1 MKDYRALGGQELA
14 KPTVEQVLPNV
25 QWFPGHMKKARDII
39 VDNLK
44 LVDVV
49 IELLDA
55 RIPYSSANPMLQE
68 IIAGKPRLVALNK
81 SDLADTAMTK
91 KWVAYFRSQGVPAV
105 AVDAPQGR
113 GIKQLVAMTEEL
125 ARPMTE
131 KLVSKGAKAR
141 AARVMILG
149 IPNVGKSSLINRLA
163 GSNKAKTADR
173 PGVTRAKQWI
183 RLGGNLELLDTPGIL
198 WPKFEDMTAGLK
210 LAFTGAIND
219 EAIDR
224 ELITGVFLETM
235 TELYPERLRERYK
248 LVGDLPTEPH
258 EILELIGRKR
268 GCLVK
273 GGIVDTEKAQRIV
286 LTDFR
291 SGKLGTVSLDVPP
304 EEKQSEAE
312 AAR

>member
-1 MKDYRALGGQELA
+1 MKDYRALRQQPPGQA
-14 KPTVEQVLPNV
+14 VTEQAIPNV
-25 QWFPGHMKKARDII
+25 QWFPGHMKKAKDII
-39 VDNLK
+39 VNNLK

-68 IIAGKPRLVALNK
+68 IIGGKPRLVALNK
-81 SDLADTAMTK
+81 SDLADRAVTK
-91 KWVAYFRSQGVPAV
+91 QWVEYFKKQGIPAV

-125 ARPMTE
+125 ARPMTD

-163 GSNKAKTADR
+163 GSNKAKTADK

-219 EAIDR
+219 EVVDR
-224 ELITGVFLETM
+224 ELITGVFLQTM
-235 TELYPERLRERYK
+235 ASMYPERLQERYK
-248 LVGDLPTEPH
+248 LTGDLPTEPH
-258 EILELIGRKR
+258 ELLELIGRKR

-273 GGIVDTEKAQRIV
+273 GGLVDTEKAQRIV
-286 LTDFR
+286 MTDFR
-291 SGKLGTVSLDVPP
+291 SGKLGTVSLDMPP
-304 EEKQSEAE
+304 EVPETSQAE
-312 AAR
+312 

>member
-1 MKDYRALGGQELA
+1 MKDYRALRQQPPGQA
-14 KPTVEQVLPNV
+14 VPEQVIPNV
-25 QWFPGHMKKARDII
+25 QWFPGHMKKAKDII
-39 VDNLK
+39 VNNLK

-81 SDLADTAMTK
+81 SDLADRAITK
-91 KWVAYFRSQGVPAV
+91 RWVEYFKKQGIPAV

-125 ARPMTE
+125 ARPMTD

-163 GSNKAKTADR
+163 GSNKAKTADK

-219 EAIDR
+219 EVVDR
-224 ELITGVFLETM
+224 ELITGVFLQTM
-235 TELYPERLRERYK
+235 ASMYPERLQERYK
-248 LVGDLPTEPH
+248 LTGELPKEPH
-258 EILELIGRKR
+258 ELLELIGRKR

-286 LTDFR
+286 MTDFR
-291 SGKLGTVSLDVPP
+291 SGKLGTVSLDMPP
-304 EEKQSEAE
+304 EAE
-312 AAR
+312 AQDIELC

>member
-1 MKDYRALGGQELA
+1 MKDYRALRQQPPGQA
-14 KPTVEQVLPNV
+14 VTEQAIPNV
-25 QWFPGHMKKARDII
+25 QWFPGHMKKAKDII
-39 VDNLK
+39 VNNLK

-81 SDLADTAMTK
+81 SDLADRAVTK
-91 KWVAYFRSQGVPAV
+91 QWVEYFKKQGIPAV

-125 ARPMTE
+125 ARPMTD

-163 GSNKAKTADR
+163 GSNKAKTADK

-219 EAIDR
+219 EVVDR
-224 ELITGVFLETM
+224 ELITGVFLQTM
-235 TELYPERLRERYK
+235 ASMYPERLQERYK
-248 LVGDLPTEPH
+248 LTGDLPTEPH
-258 EILELIGRKR
+258 ELLELIGRKR

-273 GGIVDTEKAQRIV
+273 GGLVDIEKAQRIV
-286 LTDFR
+286 MTDFR
-291 SGKLGTVSLDVPP
+291 SGKLGTVSLDMPP
-304 EEKQSEAE
+304 EVPETSQAE
-312 AAR
+312 

>member
-1 MKDYRALGGQELA
+1 MESTDKMQNLQINWY
-14 KPTVEQVLPNV
+14 
-25 QWFPGHMKKARDII
+25 PGHMKKAKDII
-39 VDNLK
+39 MDNLK

-55 RIPYSSANPMLQE
+55 RIPYSSANPMLKE
-68 IIAGKPRLVALNK
+68 IIADKPRLVALNK
-81 SDLADTAMTK
+81 ADLADAGVTK
-91 KWVAYFRSQGVPAV
+91 AWAAYFRRQGIPAV
-105 AVDAPQGR
+105 AVDAPKGR

-125 ARPMTE
+125 ARPMTDR
-131 KLVSKGAKAR
+131 LVSRGAKAR

-183 RLGGNLELLDTPGIL
+183 RLGGSLELLDTPGIL
-198 WPKFEDMTAGLK
+198 WPKFEDMTVGLK

-224 ELITGVFLETM
+224 ELITGVFLQTM
-235 TELYPERLRERYK
+235 ASMYPDRLRERYK
-248 LVGDLPTEPH
+248 LTGELPPEPH
-258 EILELIGRKR
+258 ELLELIGRKR

-291 SGKLGTVSLDVPP
+291 SGRLGLVSLDMPP
-304 EEKQSEAE
+304 AE
-312 AAR
+312 DDININVNADINAAGVQG